1 VSSIWGL
8 GQGDYFMRIKLVDNA
23 TGNTVKVHQ
32 VLFKFI
38 ILMITTLNPV
48 LILGYYLVDLI
59 GFVRSKEKRTFTDRL
74 LKMRTISLTRN

>member
-1 VSSIWGL
+1 
-8 GQGDYFMRIKLVDNA
+8 MRIKLVDNA